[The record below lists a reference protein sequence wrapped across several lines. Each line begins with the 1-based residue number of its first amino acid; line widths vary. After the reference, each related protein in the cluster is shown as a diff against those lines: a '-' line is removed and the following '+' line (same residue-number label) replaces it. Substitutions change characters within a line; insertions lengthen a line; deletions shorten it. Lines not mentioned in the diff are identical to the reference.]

1 MNVMELL
8 SLKGKVAVVTGGHG
22 LYGSQITRALAE
34 AGATVII
41 ASRSLEKNVAFA
53 NELRKEGLDVHG
65 ECYDQGDE
73 QSITALRDRIKE
85 KFGTVDIL
93 VNNSV
98 LRGCFSGGFDGDIDG
113 FTKSLE
119 INGSGFFAVTRA
131 FGKIMEQNKKG
142 SIINIGSYMGDLG
155 PNQTLY
161 EGTEGTMGGWGGAD
175 YFYHKGGMHQFTRFL
190 AAYYGQ
196 FGVRCNCLSLGGL
209 FNNQHPAFLE
219 QYAKA
224 TFLGRMA
231 NEDDIKGI
239 IVYLASDASSYTTG
253 SVIAIDGGYSAK

>member
-8 SLKGKVAVVTGGHG
+8 SLKGKVAVITGGYG
-22 LYGSQITRALAE
+22 LYGSQMTRALAE
-34 AGATVII
+34 AGATVIT
-41 ASRSLEKNVAFA
+41 ASRTLEKNEAFA
-53 NELRKEGLDVHG
+53 AELRKEGLDVYG
-65 ECYDQGDE
+65 ECYDQSDE
-73 QSITALRDRIKE
+73 QSIIELRDRIKE

-98 LRGCFSGGFDGDIDG
+98 LRGCFKGGFDGDIDG

-119 INGSGFFAVTRA
+119 VNGSGFFAVTRA

-142 SIINIGSYMGDLG
+142 SIINIGSYMGNLG
-155 PNQTLY
+155 PNQNLY
-161 EGTEGTMGGWGGAD
+161 AGTNGTMGGWGGAD

-209 FNNQHPAFLE
+209 FNNQHPAFVE
-219 QYAKA
+219 EYSKS

-231 NEDDIKGI
+231 NNDDIKGM
-239 IVYLASDASSYTTG
+239 IVYLASDASAYTTG
-253 SVIAIDGGYSAK
+253 TVIAIDGGYSAK

>member
-8 SLKGKVAVVTGGHG
+8 SLKGKVALISGGYG
-22 LYGSQITRALAE
+22 LYGAQMTRALAE
-34 AGATVII
+34 AGATVIT

-53 NELRKEGLDVHG
+53 NELQKEGLDVHG
-65 ECYDQGDE
+65 ECYDQADE
-73 QSITALRDRIKE
+73 ESMIALRDRIVE

-98 LRGCFSGGFDGDIDG
+98 LRGAFGDFDADIKG

-119 INGSGFFAVTRA
+119 VNASGFFALTRA
-131 FGKIMEQNKKG
+131 FGKIMEANKKG
-142 SIINIGSYMGDLG
+142 SIINIGSYMGNLG
-155 PNQTLY
+155 INQTLY

-196 FGVRCNCLSLGGL
+196 FDVRCNCLALGGF
-209 FNNQHPAFLE
+209 FNNQHPAFVE
-219 QYAKA
+219 QYNKA

-231 NEDDIKGI
+231 NDEDIKGSNMLRYRSNWK
-239 IVYLASDASSYTTG
+239 VRLG
-253 SVIAIDGGYSAK
+253 EKFE